1 MSPDGLASN
10 WIALSPFGTRQYF
23 SGFSYTFFIDVHASY
38 SVVSY
43 CDPHTE
49 CCCCLFFCPCGLLRG
64 CCYVRTECSRAGFS
78 FDYSKCEDPAQ
89 ELSKPTD
96 SLIRRCLLDSF
107 CWNDMSHTAE
117 MLLIDRHLWSYRVF
131 LLLVIVKANQLI
143 IRNIGK
149 PPVQKHQCW
158 NMFCTDRQ
166 VGILVTDAWRQA
178 KWF

>member
-1 MSPDGLASN
+1 MFLPINRSDTGSASQWRASLPLSAITCTFTQTVMSPDGLASN

-96 SLIRRCLLDSF
+96 SLIRRCLLRGLI
-107 CWNDMSHTAE
+107 
-117 MLLIDRHLWSYRVF
+117 LLEGYESYS
-131 LLLVIVKANQLI
+131 
-143 IRNIGK
+143 
-149 PPVQKHQCW
+149 
-158 NMFCTDRQ
+158 
-166 VGILVTDAWRQA
+166 
-178 KWF
+178 